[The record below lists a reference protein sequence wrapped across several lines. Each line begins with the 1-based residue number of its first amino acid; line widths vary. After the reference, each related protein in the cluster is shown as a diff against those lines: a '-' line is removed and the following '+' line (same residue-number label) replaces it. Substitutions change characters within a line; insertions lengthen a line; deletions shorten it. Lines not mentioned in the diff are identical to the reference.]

1 MRSARR
7 VEWLAAGLATGLTA
21 IALSACG
28 GTGSDVGSSASSASS
43 ASPGSSASAVSAVS
57 SASASSATAQAS
69 PSSSVEKLTEDVD
82 LSAFTRSTVVDNA
95 WFPLKPGTQLVHK
108 GASTVDGERL
118 AHDVV
123 LTVTDLVKEIEGV
136 RNVVIYELD
145 FTDGTLNEAELA
157 FFAQDDTG
165 TVWHFGQYPEVYEN
179 GKLVEAPTWIAGQQ
193 GAKVGITMKADP
205 QLGQPSYSQG
215 WGPAVDWKDRARLAK
230 ANQKTC
236 VPAGCY
242 TGVLVTEEFVTAEPD
257 AFQLKYYARGVG
269 TVRVGWA
276 GANDQDK
283 EELEL
288 VKAVTLDPAAL
299 AKVRRQVLAL
309 EKHAYQVSKTVYGTT
324 KPMTLN
330 TTAG

>member
-7 VEWLAAGLATGLTA
+7 LAGLAIGLS
-21 IALSACG
+21 ALALAACG
-28 GTGSDVGSSASSASS
+28 GTGSETGSSGSASSSPPSTAAPSSRSAASS
-43 ASPGSSASAVSAVS
+43 PPGQVTS
-57 SASASSATAQAS
+57 S
-69 PSSSVEKLTEDVD
+69 PSLGEKETEDVD
-82 LSAFTRSTVVDNA
+82 LGTFTRSTVVDNA

-330 TTAG
+330 TAAG